1 METEESSIGV
11 QTIKLFGESVGISS
25 IPEDAA
31 RHVAENLKFQL
42 KVKAQELAISPTTS
56 SEDNTGLSKVHAQ
69 RKKSEAES
77 ARC

>member
-11 QTIKLFGESVGISS
+11 QTIKLFGESVGITS

-42 KVKAQELAISPTTS
+42 KVNARKLVSPPIIY
-56 SEDNTGLSKVHAQ
+56 SENNTGLSKVHAQ
-69 RKKSEAES
+69 RKKS
-77 ARC
+77 

>member
-11 QTIKLFGESVGISS
+11 QTIKLFGESVGITS

-42 KVKAQELAISPTTS
+42 KVNARELVNPPIIY
-56 SEDNTGLSKVHAQ
+56 SENNTGLSKVHAQ
-69 RKKSEAES
+69 RKKS
-77 ARC
+77 